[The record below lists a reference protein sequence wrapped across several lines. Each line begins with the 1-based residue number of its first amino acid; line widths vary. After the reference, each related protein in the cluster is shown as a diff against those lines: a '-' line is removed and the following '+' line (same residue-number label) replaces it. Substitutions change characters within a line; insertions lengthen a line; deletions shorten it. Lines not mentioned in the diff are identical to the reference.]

1 MTKINMLKGGLILSL
16 ILSVLVIWSA
26 VAEEKFDNATSPF
39 TTQLNKPVICGNIDE
54 VDEYYL
60 SLGFVP
66 VIRANSVINFKIK
79 VYLKETAPKSGK
91 ITDIVILEIN
101 PTNVIACVA
110 YAGKSV
116 EFNSNFWDEFNA
128 TIIYLDPEAGLS
140 I

>member
-1 MTKINMLKGGLILSL
+1 MKKDIYAVWLVLIMLLT
-16 ILSVLVIWSA
+16 LVVVA
-26 VAEEKFDNATSPF
+26 NAEENFNNATSPF

-54 VDEYYL
+54 VEEYYL

-66 VIRANSVINFKIK
+66 VIRANSVIDFKIK